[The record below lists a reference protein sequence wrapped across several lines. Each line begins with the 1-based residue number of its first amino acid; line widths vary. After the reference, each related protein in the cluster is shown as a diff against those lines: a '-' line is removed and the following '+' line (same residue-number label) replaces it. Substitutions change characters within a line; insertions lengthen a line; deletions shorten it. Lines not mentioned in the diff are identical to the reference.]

1 MGLLAKVFG
10 TLRRRFGAR
19 AASDPNPVAHNS
31 SDVAEQIS
39 HALVL
44 PDQNFQDWYKAA
56 EAYTQHFERVA
67 VVRSPAGN
75 DLNRYRNI
83 TAVQASHVWLNDNA
97 LQHIRRVYRSVV
109 RVDTIKAS
117 TPAQLKQALQQR
129 IQNNDR
135 YGERLQD
142 GHLNDRF
149 VLNWPVDALPA
160 RIVTPFNADL
170 GSGQRHE
177 GVSIYAPAGTVV
189 RAPVSGTVALVA
201 HQSTALGYGQYVQIS
216 VIQPGISYLVTLTHL
231 NSIQVRPG
239 QSITAGEPIGVSDLD
254 AVKLVVQ
261 APGKGLSGYH
271 LPHVV
276 DPTDL
281 IYWNTLRLR
290 PTDDGL
296 RVRKR
301 PGTGHEIITK
311 ANANENLETL
321 EMHGRTLAKV
331 GRAEQWL
338 NVRTPNGKTGYSAAW
353 FLNAVAPELVDNL
366 RLTGVNLDLL
376 HPLGRPAPQR
386 LGSIGWV
393 RLNYNVSYNPQNNT
407 YGNTNLALAYARCHP
422 YIEQYARAGYK
433 VIVALTHQTYGEGI
447 GFNWNHMDSSQ
458 WLALTMCFVQ
468 MAQEIAAQYAGKNLV
483 YAYQIWN
490 EQDAP
495 ADAPSA
501 VPMLAGNY
509 AFLLGESIRAIRAVD
524 PRVKIITGGH
534 TGGPVL
540 GKKYAQSLLRALPPG
555 VEPDGLAVHPYGR
568 GTSPGLP
575 YAPFGHIDDEIE
587 SYLEL
592 MPGKPLWITEWG
604 VLDHPND
611 PPEQVADYARKM
623 VQHVRSRYPG
633 RVAALVWYAWAQS
646 MHNGYGLVGT
656 DDRPRQPLYDEF
668 VRL

>member
-1 MGLLAKVFG
+1 MGLLRNLQGMLGRLFGGQPNSPEVDTAADSRAVEKV
-10 TLRRRFGAR
+10 
-19 AASDPNPVAHNS
+19 
-31 SDVAEQIS
+31 S

-44 PDQNFQDWYKAA
+44 PDQNFLEWYKAA

-67 VVRSPAGN
+67 VVHSPAGN
-75 DLNRYRNI
+75 DRNRYRNI
-83 TAVQASHVWLNDNA
+83 TAVEAPRVWLNDNA
-97 LQHIRRVYRSVV
+97 LEHIRRVYRSVV
-109 RVDTIKAS
+109 RVDTIAVS
-117 TPAQLKQALQQR
+117 TPSQLKQVLQHR
-129 IQNNDR
+129 IQTHDR
-135 YGERLQD
+135 YGEQIHD
-142 GHLNDRF
+142 GHLDDRF

-160 RIVTPFNADL
+160 HIVIPFNADL
-170 GSGQRHE
+170 ENGRKHE

-189 RAPVSGTVALVA
+189 RAPASGTVALVA
-201 HQSTALGYGQYVQIS
+201 REPTALGYGQYVQIS
-216 VIQPGISYLVTLTHL
+216 VIQPGVSYLITLTHL
-231 NSIQVRPG
+231 NDIRVKPG
-239 QSITAGEPIGVSDLD
+239 QTVTAGEPFAVSGSA

-261 APGKGLSGYH
+261 APGKGLSGYY
-271 LPHVV
+271 LPHVIN
-276 DPTDL
+276 PTDL

-301 PGTGHEIITK
+301 PGTGYEIITK
-311 ANANENLETL
+311 ANATDNLETL

-331 GRAEQWL
+331 GRDGEWL
-338 NVRTPNGKTGYSAAW
+338 NVRTPNGKSGYSAAW
-353 FLNAVAPELVDNL
+353 FLNAVAPELVDSA
-366 RLTGVNLDLL
+366 RLTGINLDIL

-386 LGSIGWV
+386 LGNIGWV
-393 RLNYNVSYNPQNNT
+393 RFNYNVSYNPQNNS
-407 YGNTNLALAYARCHP
+407 YGNTDLMLAYARYRP
-422 YIEQYARAGYK
+422 SIEQYARAGYR
-433 VIVALTHQTYGEGI
+433 VIVTLTHQTYGEGA
-447 GFNWNHMDSSQ
+447 GFHWNHMDSNQ
-458 WLALTMCFVQ
+458 WLALTVRFVE
-468 MAQEIAAQYAGKNLV
+468 MAREIALQYTGKNLV

-495 ADAPSA
+495 ADMDSS

-540 GKKYAQSLLRALPPG
+540 GKKYAQALLRALPPG
-555 VEPDGLAVHPYGR
+555 VEPDGLAVHSYGR
-568 GTSPGLP
+568 GTTPGLP

-592 MPGKPLWITEWG
+592 LPDKPLWITEWG

-611 PPEQVADYARKM
+611 PPEQVTDYAVKM
-623 VQHVRSRYPG
+623 VRHVRSRYPG